1 MRRRSA
7 YFTLPA
13 EPGPRRGCA
22 AALQHSL
29 SDEALTIVAGADYGR
44 EFGEP
49 IALPNG
55 RDDSHDLGSAA
66 NAFELRR
73 PLATGPKQ
81 RIHGLS

>member
-13 EPGPRRGCA
+13 EPGQGG
-22 AALQHSL
+22 AALRRYSIPH
-29 SDEALTIVAGADYGR
+29 EALSIVTRAGFGR

-55 RDDSHDLGSAA
+55 RDA
-66 NAFELRR
+66 
-73 PLATGPKQ
+73 PQ
-81 RIHGLS
+81 

>member
-13 EPGPRRGCA
+13 DPRPGRGCA

-29 SDEALTIVAGADYGR
+29 PDEALTIVARADFGR

-55 RDDSHDLGSAA
+55 RDADLGSAA
-66 NAFELRR
+66 NAFEVRR

-81 RIHGLS
+81 RIH